1 MIDNLEQWYKSLD
14 SLLKKL
20 YMVRPSDRPS
30 PYQVMTVVKKFLMT
44 EKIGPQDLRNNLIGI
59 LNKGIMNTNADE
71 MARHM
76 RFVINEYKKNK
87 FQEAGQAVQDN
98 AEQKNT
104 SDINLGLEK
113 LLSSEN
119 DEF

>member
-1 MIDNLEQWYKSLD
+1 
-14 SLLKKL
+14 
-20 YMVRPSDRPS
+20 
-30 PYQVMTVVKKFLMT
+30 
-44 EKIGPQDLRNNLIGI
+44 
-59 LNKGIMNTNADE
+59 
-71 MARHM
+71 M

-98 AEQKNT
+98 AEQKNI

-113 LLSSEN
+113 FLSSEN